1 MLWTNSALLSE
12 AAVKI
17 DRCLKRFATFTGKHL
32 CRSLFLITLQVF
44 SHATVFKKSPQHGCF
59 PVNIAKCLR
68 TASFEHL
75 RWLLL
80 YFGQLLNYNHAL
92 ENLRTM
98 NDFSFNNFFS
108 DRVMG
113 GSTEGNSYYGFCK
126 AVSDNFFQ
134 KVFLSFIISIL
145 LAFS

>member
-1 MLWTNSALLSE
+1 MEMQLFCELTKKQLPFSYIWKCCTFRNNCLNSYFEKSLLINFSHTLDNLHLWTNSALLSE

-80 YFGQLLNYNHAL
+80 YFGQL
-92 ENLRTM
+92 
-98 NDFSFNNFFS
+98 
-108 DRVMG
+108 
-113 GSTEGNSYYGFCK
+113 
-126 AVSDNFFQ
+126 
-134 KVFLSFIISIL
+134 
-145 LAFS
+145 